1 MVVVTDPAGTPVVGS
16 TGAGQLT
23 KIFATDVLPVGGI
36 GLYVIF
42 ALKTASEGGEDTLTP
57 PVGFPA
63 CVK

>member
-42 ALKTASEGGEDTLTP
+42 ALKTASEGGGDAFAF